1 MKTLFNSKIL
11 LLLIMMGIFS
21 SCKNNQDGYSD
32 EIDTHKTTVD
42 TSGTIS
48 DTTNIDKSNGADA
61 TGSNASK
68 VNTGTNN
75 PNASSAGTGSGPG
88 PDPNDGSVYTSSSGV
103 RKDSVDVKPAKNK
116 EK

>member
-32 EIDTHKTTVD
+32 EIDTHKTPVD
-42 TSGTIS
+42 TA
-48 DTTNIDKSNGADA
+48 TTNSDSINVNKSNEVNA
-61 TGSNASK
+61 TGSNAPK
-68 VNTGTNN
+68 VNNGTNN

-88 PDPNDGSVYTSSSGV
+88 PDANDGSAYTSSSGL
-103 RKDSVDVKPAKNK
+103 RKDSVDAKRPQNK

>member
-1 MKTLFNSKIL
+1 MKTLFKSNVIL
-11 LLLIMMGIFS
+11 LLIIMGVFS

-32 EIDTHKTTVD
+32 EIDTHKTIVD
-42 TSGTIS
+42 TTGTIS
-48 DTTNIDKSNGADA
+48 DTTNTDKNNGANV
-61 TGSNASK
+61 TGSNTPK
-68 VNTGTNN
+68 VNNGTNN
-75 PNASSAGTGSGPG
+75 SNASSAGTGSGPG